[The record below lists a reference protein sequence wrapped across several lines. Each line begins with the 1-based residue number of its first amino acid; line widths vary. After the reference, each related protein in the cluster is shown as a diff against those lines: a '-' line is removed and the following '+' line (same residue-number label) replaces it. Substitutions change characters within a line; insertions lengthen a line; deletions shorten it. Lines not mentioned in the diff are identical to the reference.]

1 MAKEVA
7 EKEQEF
13 KQNLSDLVT
22 DLRSEGKLNDV
33 ELSVSSLLK
42 KEKDSL
48 GNDELNLHVTFISQG
63 IKAEIEKETA
73 DYKAGKYDIFE
84 SVAATTLVDFFIAS
98 TSNKLKDYLAPG
110 TKITFKLTG
119 ATDKSKILSA
129 LPYGE
134 EYGAFKNFPYYF
146 QGQLAGLN
154 LNKESGIES
163 NSQLGFL
170 RTYSVRN
177 FIENFT
183 DVFEETKRK
192 YIHYSE
198 ESDQFGPEHRRIKIE
213 MVIHKVSELPKI
225 KNTQMERSPRTR
237 YYLAVLRH
245 SQVSQCYRRSTK
257 ARAIS
262 GRACPPMTR

>member
-1 MAKEVA
+1 M
-7 EKEQEF
+7 
-13 KQNLSDLVT
+13 N
-22 DLRSEGKLNDV
+22 
-33 ELSVSSLLK
+33 LK

-48 GNDELNLHVTFISQG
+48 GNDELNLHVTFVSQG

-84 SVAATTLVDFFIAS
+84 SVAATTLVDFFIES
-98 TSNKLKDYLAPG
+98 TSNKLQEYLSPG

-119 ATDKSKILSA
+119 STDKSKITTA
-129 LPYGE
+129 LPYSE

-154 LNKESGIES
+154 LNKDTGIES

-213 MVIHKVSELPKI
+213 MVIHKVSELPKVTNQKTERPLSEVDMNI
-225 KNTQMERSPRTR
+225 PKGKQTNGYALVIGNEDYSSFQRNVSKESDVPYAVRDGETFSNYLTQMFGFEKDNQT
-237 YYLAVLRH
+237 L
-245 SQVSQCYRRSTK
+245 
-257 ARAIS
+257 
-262 GRACPPMTR
+262 